1 MGFEK
6 QKGEPAMKSGIVF
19 DFKKYSIHD
28 GPGIR
33 TTVFLKGCPLSCWWC
48 HNPESISPQPA
59 VLYRPE
65 RCIGCGA
72 CLKAC
77 PCGAIAA
84 TPEGFFADPSRCTG
98 CGACADSCPSTA
110 RERVGR
116 LMTSEEV
123 LTVIRKDIPFYDESG
138 GGATFSG
145 GEPLLQPEFLWELL
159 EGCRKSQIHTAVD
172 TTGFAHTA
180 VLLETA
186 RLTDLFLY
194 DIKHMDPG
202 KHKLYTGVDNTLI
215 LENLKALTDSGA
227 RVAIRI
233 PLIPG
238 INDDEENLRQ
248 TGRFVAALKGVVSVH
263 LLPYHAAG
271 RNKYAKWKIAYR
283 LPETLPPSAEAQ
295 EAAAENL
302 KSFGLNVLIG
312 G

>member
-1 MGFEK
+1 
-6 QKGEPAMKSGIVF
+6 MKSGIVF

-77 PCGAIAA
+77 QNGAITA

-98 CGACADSCPSTA
+98 CGACADACPSTA

-116 LMTSEEV
+116 LMTSGEV
-123 LTVIRKDIPFYDESG
+123 LAVIRKDIPFYDESG

-159 EGCRKSQIHTAVD
+159 EGCRKLQIHTAVD
-172 TTGFAHTA
+172 TTGFAQTS

-194 DIKHMDPG
+194 DIKHMDPE
-202 KHKLYTGVDNTLI
+202 KHKFYTGVDNTLI

-248 TGRFVAALKGVVSVH
+248 TGRFVSALKGVVSVH
-263 LLPYHAAG
+263 LLPYHAAA

-283 LPETLPPSAEAQ
+283 LPDTLPPSAEAQ
-295 EAAAENL
+295 EAAANSL

>member
-1 MGFEK
+1 
-6 QKGEPAMKSGIVF
+6 MKSGIVF

-48 HNPESISPQPA
+48 HNPESIPVEPE

-77 PCGAIAA
+77 PTKAVSA
-84 TPEGFFADPSRCTG
+84 TPEGFFADPALCSG
-98 CGACADSCPSTA
+98 NGACADVCPSMA
-110 RERVGR
+110 REKVGR
-116 LMTSEEV
+116 LMTSREV
-123 LTVIRKDIPFYDESG
+123 LDVIRKDIPFYDESG

-159 EGCRKSQIHTAVD
+159 KGCRKMGVRTAVD
-172 TTGFAHTA
+172 TTGFAQA
-180 VLLETA
+180 SILLETA
-186 RLTDLFLY
+186 SRTDLFLY
-194 DIKHMDPG
+194 DLKHMDPE
-202 KHKLYTGVDNTLI
+202 KHKTYTGVDNTLI
-215 LENLKALTDSGA
+215 LENLRKLTESGA
-227 RVAIRI
+227 KVAIRI

-238 INDDEENLRQ
+238 INDDAENIER
-248 TGRFVAALKGVVSVH
+248 TGSFVSGLKNIVSVH
-263 LLPYHAAG
+263 VLPYHAAA
-271 RNKYAKWKIAYR
+271 RNKYAKWGKSYR
-283 LPETLPPSAEAQ
+283 LPDTLPPSAEEQ
-295 EAAAENL
+295 QAAAESL

>member
-1 MGFEK
+1 
-6 QKGEPAMKSGIVF
+6 MKSGIVF

-48 HNPESISPQPA
+48 HNPESIPVAPA

-77 PCGAIAA
+77 PTKAVSA
-84 TPEGFFADPSRCTG
+84 TPEGFFADPALCSG
-98 CGACADSCPSTA
+98 NGACADVCPSMA
-110 RERVGR
+110 REKVGR
-116 LMTSEEV
+116 LMTSREV
-123 LTVIRKDIPFYDESG
+123 LDVIRKDIPFYDESG

-159 EGCRKSQIHTAVD
+159 KGCRKMGIRTAVD
-172 TTGFAHTA
+172 TTGFAQA
-180 VLLETA
+180 SVLLETA
-186 RLTDLFLY
+186 SRTDLFLY
-194 DIKHMDPG
+194 DLKHMDPE
-202 KHKLYTGVDNTLI
+202 KHKTYTGVDNTLI
-215 LENLKALTDSGA
+215 LENLQKLTEAGA
-227 RVAIRI
+227 KVAIRI

-238 INDDEENLRQ
+238 INDDAENIER
-248 TGRFVAALKGVVSVH
+248 TGSFVSGLPNIVSVH
-263 LLPYHAAG
+263 VLPYHAAA
-271 RNKYAKWKIAYR
+271 RNKYAKWGKIYR
-283 LPETLPPSAEAQ
+283 LPDTLPPSAEEQ
-295 EAAAENL
+295 QAAAESL